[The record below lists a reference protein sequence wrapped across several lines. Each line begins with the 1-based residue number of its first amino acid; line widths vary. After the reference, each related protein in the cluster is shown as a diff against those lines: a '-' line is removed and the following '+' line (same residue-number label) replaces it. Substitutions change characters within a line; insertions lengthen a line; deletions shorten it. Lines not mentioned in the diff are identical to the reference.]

1 VTAAA
6 IAAGLALK
14 ERLPRAWPAFFERHG
29 AFTAAQLAAIPP
41 LLDGADTILCA
52 GTAGGKT
59 EAAVAPLIER
69 HCRPNTRGV
78 RPGARA
84 AGPHG
89 PSILYVVPTRAL
101 VGDLAARLEHPLDV
115 LGLRLAVRTGDANTL
130 RPSRPPALLLTT
142 PESLD
147 FLLATRPA
155 LFAPLRAVVL
165 DELHLLDGTPRGDQL
180 RVLLRR
186 LRRIRAYAYAHGGA
200 PDATLQHV
208 ALSAT
213 LADPTVTAARYFP
226 GDHTRVVQVPGG
238 RAMEAELFALALG
251 SIDELMAYLGTFR
264 QRGWRKAL
272 VFCSTRA
279 EVEAY
284 GAAVRGRSPFGANV
298 YVHYSNIEAAR
309 RHEIERSFAEMT
321 AAILFATSTLELGID
336 IGNVDVVIQ
345 IGPPGHTDS
354 FVQRMGRGN
363 RRRSV
368 TRVACFYRSPLERLL
383 FTALCAHAEEALTPR
398 PPLPCAGE
406 GEQDSNTFLAAGATL
421 TPRPPFPCAGEGG
434 QDGAERE
441 RDGILLSP
449 MPRDSLLATTAIGH
463 NVLPSPAHG
472 RGGRGEGPGGEGP
485 GGEGFRPAVAVQ
497 QIFSLLQASP
507 TGALRLPE
515 LAALFEGLLA
525 SADLEDILA
534 RLRGLGY
541 LADGRPGEWRPGD
554 RLNRLLDQQGSPRCS
569 VSLYGN
575 IQNDAGRTIS
585 IRDQHSGQTVAT
597 VDAWWLEREVL
608 TLEGRPVSVEWYD
621 GEAMWVTPSG
631 GNEPAP
637 RLSYRSERRLL
648 SYELARLLP
657 AQLGL
662 AAGVAPLV
670 ELAGDWSSAGNWEE
684 DGGYLLFHWL
694 GDLYGRAL
702 RDLLRYTVPAGKT
715 TQPGLA
721 VRVPDSGIAIPA
733 WTADRV
739 ERYLRERYR
748 DLESSLNLGPF
759 QHLLPLELRRHAVVE
774 AFDVARFLAATEA
787 LRPVRAPESVA
798 EDLSR
803 LLADGSDILGV
814 TMESGAG
821 EAQ

>member
-29 AFTAAQLAAIPP
+29 AFTAAQLAAIPS
-41 LLDGADTILCA
+41 LLDGVDVILCA

-59 EAAVAPLIER
+59 EAAVAPLVER

-78 RPGARA
+78 RPGTSA
-84 AGPHG
+84 AGPGG
-89 PSILYVVPTRAL
+89 PAILYVVPTRAL
-101 VGDLAARLEHPLDV
+101 VGDLAARLERPLDV

-155 LFAPLRAVVL
+155 LFASLRAVVL

-213 LADPTVTAARYFP
+213 LADPATTAARYFP
-226 GDHTRVVQVPGG
+226 DDRTRVVQVPGG
-238 RAMEAELFALALG
+238 RAMEAELFALAPG
-251 SIDELMAYLGTFR
+251 SIGALMAYLGTFR

-272 VFCSTRA
+272 VFCGTRA

-284 GAAVRGRSPFGANV
+284 GAAVRQRSPFGANV
-298 YVHYSNIEAAR
+298 YVHYSNIEATR

-363 RRRSV
+363 RRRLV
-368 TRVACFYRSPLERLL
+368 TRVACFYRSPLERVL
-383 FTALCAHAEEALTPR
+383 FAALCAHAEEALTPQ
-398 PPLPCAGE
+398 PPL
-406 GEQDSNTFLAAGATL
+406 
-421 TPRPPFPCAGEGG
+421 PCAGEGG
-434 QDGAERE
+434 QDGAEPE
-441 RDGILLSP
+441 RNGILLSP
-449 MPRDSLLATTAIGH
+449 IPREPLLAAAASGNTI
-463 NVLPSPAHG
+463 LPSPAHG
-472 RGGRGEGPGGEGP
+472 RGV

-497 QIFSLLQASP
+497 QVFSLLQASP
-507 TGALRLPE
+507 TGALRLSE
-515 LAALFEGLLA
+515 LAALFDGLLKPPEI
-525 SADLEDILA
+525 EDILA

-541 LADGRPGEWRPGD
+541 LAQGRPGEWRPGD

-575 IQNDAGRTIS
+575 IQNDAGRTIA

-631 GNEPAP
+631 GNEPVP

-648 SYELARLLP
+648 SFELARLLP
-657 AQLGL
+657 ARLGL
-662 AAGVAPLV
+662 AAGAAPLV
-670 ELAGDWSSAGNWEE
+670 ELAWDWTSAGDWEE
-684 DGGYLLFHWL
+684 NGGYLLFHWL
-694 GDLYGRAL
+694 GDLYGRVL
-702 RDLLRYTVPAGKT
+702 RDLLRYTVPARQT
-715 TQPGLA
+715 AQPGLA
-721 VRVPDSGIAIPA
+721 VRVPDRGVAIPA
-733 WTADRV
+733 WTEDRV
-739 ERYLRERYR
+739 ERYLREKYR
-748 DLESSLNLGPF
+748 ELESSLNLGPF
-759 QHLLPLELRRHAVVE
+759 QHLLPPELRRRAVVE
-774 AFDVARFLAATEA
+774 AFDVGRFLSATAA
-787 LRPVRAPESVA
+787 LRPVCAPEG
-798 EDLSR
+798 
-803 LLADGSDILGV
+803 LADDLTALLTDGSGNLG
-814 TMESGAG
+814 MDDKGAEEESNA
-821 EAQ
+821 

>member
-6 IAAGLALK
+6 IAAGLSLK

-69 HCRPNTRGV
+69 HCRPDTRGA
-78 RPGARA
+78 RPGASA
-84 AGPHG
+84 AGPTG
-89 PSILYVVPTRAL
+89 LNILYVVPTRAL
-101 VGDLAARLEHPLDV
+101 VGDLAARLERPLDV

-200 PDATLQHV
+200 PDALLQHV

-213 LADPTVTAARYFP
+213 LADPAVTAARYFP
-226 GDHTRVVQVPGG
+226 GGRTRVVQVPGG
-238 RAMEAELFALALG
+238 RAMEAELFALAPG
-251 SIDELMAYLGTFR
+251 SIGALMAYLGTFR
-264 QRGWRKAL
+264 ARGWRKAL

-284 GAAVRGRSPFGANV
+284 GAAVRQRSPFGANV
-298 YVHYSNIEAAR
+298 YVHYSNIEAGR
-309 RHEIERSFAEMT
+309 RHEIERSFAEMA

-363 RRRSV
+363 RRRTV
-368 TRVACFYRSPLERLL
+368 TRVACFYRSPLERVL
-383 FTALCAHAEEALTPR
+383 FAALCAHAEGALTPQ
-398 PPLPCAGE
+398 PPLPA
-406 GEQDSNTFLAAGATL
+406 
-421 TPRPPFPCAGEGG
+421 AGEGG
-434 QDGAERE
+434 QNGDGPPSPTS
-441 RDGILLSP
+441 RDILP
-449 MPRDSLLATTAIGH
+449 YTTSDG
-463 NVLPSPAHG
+463 NGLLPSPAHG
-472 RGGRGEGPGGEGP
+472 RAGWAVGSAEPRDQSAWA

-515 LAALFEGLLA
+515 LAALFDGLLKPPEI
-525 SADLEDILA
+525 EDILA

-621 GEAMWVTPSG
+621 GEAMWVTPSS

-670 ELAGDWSSAGNWEE
+670 ELAWDWTAAGDWEE

-694 GDLYGRAL
+694 GDLYGRVL
-702 RDLLRYTVPAGKT
+702 RDLLRYTVPARQT
-715 TQPGLA
+715 AQPGLA
-721 VRVPDSGIAIPA
+721 VRVPDNGVAIPA
-733 WTADRV
+733 WTEDRV

-748 DLESSLNLGPF
+748 ELESSLNLGPF
-759 QHLLPLELRRHAVVE
+759 QHLLPPELRRRAVVD
-774 AFDVARFLAATEA
+774 AFDVRRFLAATAA
-787 LRPVRAPESVA
+787 LRPAPAPESLVD
-798 EDLSR
+798 DLSR
-803 LLADGSDILGV
+803 LLTDGSGILG
-814 TMESGAG
+814 MDDKGA
-821 EAQ
+821 EEENDAQDQAPR

>member
-6 IAAGLALK
+6 IAAGLSLK

-78 RPGARA
+78 RPGARV
-84 AGPHG
+84 AGPNE

-115 LGLRLAVRTGDANTL
+115 LGLRFAVRTGDANTL

-213 LADPTVTAARYFP
+213 LADPAVTAARYFP

-238 RAMEAELFALALG
+238 RAMEAELFALAPG

-383 FTALCAHAEEALTPR
+383 FTALCAHAEEALTLGALTPQ

-406 GEQDSNTFLAAGATL
+406 GEQDGDS
-421 TPRPPFPCAGEGG
+421 PPSPTSRDILPYTTS
-434 QDGAERE
+434 DGN
-441 RDGILLSP
+441 
-449 MPRDSLLATTAIGH
+449 SLLP
-463 NVLPSPAHG
+463 LPAHG
-472 RGGRGEGPGGEGP
+472 RGAGGEGGPVLPSPIRGRGAGGEGGPAHGRGAGGEGP

-575 IQNDAGRTIS
+575 IQNDAGRTIN

-608 TLEGRPVSVEWYD
+608 ILEGRPVSVEWYD

-662 AAGVAPLV
+662 AAGAAPLV
-670 ELAGDWSSAGNWEE
+670 ETAGDDDWTANC
-684 DGGYLLFHWL
+684 LLFHWL

-702 RDLLRYTVPAGKT
+702 RDLLRYTVPASKT
-715 TQPGLA
+715 AQPGLA
-721 VRVPDSGIAIPA
+721 VRAPDSGIAIPA